1 MVLSH
6 AILRHT
12 LALLIGTAAL
22 SATVVHAAHQ
32 ELDPFQ
38 VEGLHGDVHFGGAI
52 IAAPCRVS
60 FDSLEQTV
68 SLGEQNTSH
77 FRQVGDMTTPVSF
90 VIRLQDCLRSHR
102 VIDPYTMSHDTN
114 TEGSLVR
121 ITFIGEGADP
131 RAPELLG
138 GAGLG
143 GVGLRL
149 MDSQGRLIPIGQDS
163 APLPVHFDND
173 TVPFKVSLQSYA
185 PQRDIQLGR
194 FHAMTTFR
202 LSYQ

>member
-1 MVLSH
+1 MVLTH
-6 AILRHT
+6 AIFRQT

-22 SATVVHAAHQ
+22 LPTAVQAAHKD
-32 ELDPFQ
+32 LDPFQ
-38 VEGLHGDVHFGGAI
+38 VQGLHGDVHFGGAI

-68 SLGEQNTSH
+68 SMGEQNTSH
-77 FRQVGDMTTPVSF
+77 FHRVGDETAPVSF
-90 VIRLQDCLRSHR
+90 VIRLQDCLHSHR
-102 VIDPYTMSHDTN
+102 VVNPYTMSHDTN

-138 GAGLG
+138 GTGLS
-143 GVGLRL
+143 GVGLRI
-149 MDSQGRLIPIGQDS
+149 MDSEGRLIPLGQSSD
-163 APLPVHFDND
+163 PLPLHFDND

-185 PQRDIQLGR
+185 PQQEIQLGR

>member
-1 MVLSH
+1 MVLTH
-6 AILRHT
+6 AIFRQT
-12 LALLIGTAAL
+12 VALLIGTAAL
-22 SATVVHAAHQ
+22 LPTAVQAAHK

-38 VEGLHGDVHFGGAI
+38 VQGLHGDVHFGGAI

-60 FDSLEQTV
+60 LDSLEQTV

-102 VIDPYTMSHDTN
+102 VINPYTMSHDTN

-131 RAPELLG
+131 RAPDLLG
-138 GAGLG
+138 GSGLG

-149 MDSQGRLIPIGQDS
+149 MDGEGRLIPLGQSSD
-163 APLPVHFDND
+163 PLTVHFDND
-173 TVPFKVSLQSYA
+173 SVPFKVSLQSYA
-185 PQRDIQLGR
+185 PQREILLGR